1 MSKDSSLCRKYRPFQ
16 IDDVVGQKFLVATIK
31 QASIINRFAQ
41 SYIFSGTK
49 GCGKTSAARIVANML
64 TCTDI
69 KDGILCGKCSACT
82 KIPNGFA
89 YDVVELDGAA
99 QRGVDE
105 IEKLI
110 AGARYSPTEF
120 NKKVLIIDECH
131 QLSSTAISAMLKIVE
146 EPPDYL
152 TFIFCTTE
160 LDKIPDTILSR
171 SQRFHFSK
179 ITSKEVAARLHF
191 IAMQEKIDA
200 TEDALISLARLGR
213 GSMRDSIG
221 CLEQISTVVNDKTI
235 TDKHVMKYFGVA
247 DKMAILNMV
256 QAMVQKD
263 YALILSQVNDLVMAS
278 ANIKDILY
286 EISEVFRGIMILKAN
301 GNPKLLDISD
311 GEMKK
316 LQELSGSFTLAT
328 NDALCRAF
336 GNVNRE
342 LEYNIND
349 RWVLE
354 STLTRCAALIKK

>member
-1 MSKDSSLCRKYRPFQ
+1 MSKNSLCRKYRPFQ
-16 IDDVVGQKFLVATIK
+16 IDDVVGQKFLVATLK
-31 QASIINRFAQ
+31 QASISNKFAQ

-49 GCGKTSAARIVANML
+49 GSGKTSAARIVANML

-69 KDGILCGKCSACT
+69 KDGILCGKCAACT
-82 KIPNGFA
+82 KIPSGFS

-110 AGARYSPTEF
+110 AGARYSPSEF
-120 NKKVLIIDECH
+120 TKKVYILDEAH
-131 QLSSTAISAMLKIVE
+131 QLSNTAISAMLKIVE

-160 LDKIPDTILSR
+160 IDKIPDTILSR

-179 ITSKEVAARLHF
+179 ITSKDVANRLRF
-191 IAMQEKIDA
+191 IATQEKIDV
-200 TEDALISLARLGR
+200 TDDALISLARLGR

-221 CLEQISTVVNDKTI
+221 CLEQIATLVDGKSI

-247 DKMAILNMV
+247 DKLAIMNMV
-256 QAMVQKD
+256 QAMLKQD
-263 YALILSQVNDLVMAS
+263 FSLLLDQVNDLIMAS
-278 ANIKDILY
+278 ANIKDVLY
-286 EISEVFRGIMILKAN
+286 EISDVFRGIMILKAQN
-301 GNPKLLDISD
+301 GNVKLLDLSD
-311 GEMKK
+311 SELGK
-316 LQELSGSFTLAT
+316 LKELATSFKLST

-354 STLTRCAALIKK
+354 TTLIRCASLLKT